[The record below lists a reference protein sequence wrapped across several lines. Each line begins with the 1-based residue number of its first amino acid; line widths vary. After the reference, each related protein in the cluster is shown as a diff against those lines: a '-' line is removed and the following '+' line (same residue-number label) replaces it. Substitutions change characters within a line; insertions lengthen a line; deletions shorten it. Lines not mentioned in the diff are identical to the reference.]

1 MISKDLGPGV
11 IMLCHMHLDC
21 YAYLGIKFMYNGSW
35 DAHLK
40 DITVTGKRKVNNLL
54 RVLCNP
60 CLNLYVRRQDHWNT
74 ILKFGNAML
83 PKRKLYRVYT
93 TRCT

>member
-40 DITVTGKRKVNNLL
+40 DIIQLQVS
-54 RVLCNP
+54 
-60 CLNLYVRRQDHWNT
+60 VRL
-74 ILKFGNAML
+74 II
-83 PKRKLYRVYT
+83 Y
-93 TRCT
+93 